1 MACAHGGRTGT
12 TSVKVLLVD
21 DHPALRAG
29 LEGLLT
35 HERGFECVGA
45 VSTQRELA
53 AVLSVRRPDVVLLDY
68 ALKDGNGLTAC
79 FCTKQLRDSPGVVL
93 YSAYVD
99 SLFAVPATLA
109 LADAIVPKTAPVA
122 EVLDAVRCVAAGG
135 RRMPP
140 LDADAVEA
148 VTARIAAADL
158 PIAGMLFAGTAVTD
172 IAATLRV
179 EPGDIR
185 ARAFRMIRE
194 LQARDHVEER
204 SRAASPDGPWA

>member
-1 MACAHGGRTGT
+1 
-12 TSVKVLLVD
+12 
-21 DHPALRAG
+21 
-29 LEGLLT
+29 
-35 HERGFECVGA
+35 
-45 VSTQRELA
+45 
-53 AVLSVRRPDVVLLDY
+53 
-68 ALKDGNGLTAC
+68 
-79 FCTKQLRDSPGVVL
+79 
-93 YSAYVD
+93 
-99 SLFAVPATLA
+99 
-109 LADAIVPKTAPVA
+109 
-122 EVLDAVRCVAAGG
+122 
-135 RRMPP
+135 MPP